1 MPLGIPKLFGIVRP
15 GKSTES
21 KLAKIVKVESHAKG
35 ALSFAWPN
43 RIQSPD

>member
-21 KLAKIVKVESHAKG
+21 KLANLDINHDLYLNLHSE
-35 ALSFAWPN
+35 
-43 RIQSPD
+43 